1 MSTLVKHINSAKNMF
16 QHGMK
21 TYMSVRWEMYGED
34 SRDEGKCTEV
44 LSYLNSAWIWIR
56 RKRRDVGVWRLG
68 RQPLCEGQSA
78 KEVRSMLQSPRTMQR
93 GHPWMDSS
101 FDACSLVMPA
111 DQTLNF
117 GQTIDILEAADR
129 GLIWFIWSS
138 TGTIYHCQDDGS
150 KLGALGNPSIEP
162 GVQLDNWML
171 YRSCWCL
178 FSRKLAM
185 YF

>member
-1 MSTLVKHINSAKNMF
+1 M
-16 QHGMK
+16 
-21 TYMSVRWEMYGED
+21 WECGDWED
-34 SRDEGKCTEV
+34 SLFAKVSDKLLR
-44 LSYLNSAWIWIR
+44 
-56 RKRRDVGVWRLG
+56 
-68 RQPLCEGQSA
+68 QSA

-101 FDACSLVMPA
+101 FAACSLVMPA

-138 TGTIYHCQDDGS
+138 TGTIYHCRDDGS

-185 YF
+185 YFKYFKYRVLNLNLVNVFFLQWS